1 MNDSYLRQQFS
12 QFFSDTEYMHE
23 SVETPPAAPSSPSL
37 TLRSFSSR
45 GWLVII
51 ATFCI
56 DRVIL
61 RSFLSVPDRL
71 ETPKKNDKYQA
82 RTRYYSVVGAT

>member
-1 MNDSYLRQQFS
+1 MTRILGSSSVSSFQIRSIWD
-12 QFFSDTEYMHE
+12 E
-23 SVETPPAAPSSPSL
+23 SVGTPPAAPSSPSL